1 MRVLQAL
8 VPHWHGH
15 TDYAILDTAF
25 DCGSRFLACWQA
37 WRESAERPQRLHYVA
52 FVPRLH
58 SVDAL
63 EAAHDAS
70 LQRSMLAHAL
80 RERWPCAVPGMHRI
94 LLPDADVR
102 LTLVLGEAGRDLARL
117 DMRVDCFLP
126 DSGFFENDAPRLRQD
141 LTWFSRLAAPHA
153 QIVFSD
159 RVPDEAPLRAAG
171 FVPDRDKGGASFA
184 PRWQVP
190 LRGCAGRRAVV
201 IGAGLAGAA
210 ASHRLCARGWDVQL
224 IERHP
229 QPAQEASGNLAGIFM
244 PVLARDDNPL
254 ARFSRAA
261 FLFALRLWHELGGIG
276 KAFDGAQCGVLQLL
290 DEEAAYLSGDYPA
303 EFARLLDADE
313 VRRIA
318 GAHGSAWLFEQGG
331 WANPASVCRAM
342 LDACGGGL
350 KRIRG
355 TAAKLE
361 PDGGTWRVLDEA
373 GALLAE
379 APHLVL
385 ANGVAG
391 NRFAQT
397 AELPLAQIRG
407 QVTHIDAMRMPHLTM
422 AICGDGYVTPAWRD
436 VCCVGASYDQDGD
449 PNLRASSQRE
459 NLARLTTLL
468 PDCARNPDD
477 LPLQGRTGFR
487 CVAPDRMPLVGALP
501 DYAALQASRA
511 ERLRDV
517 PRYPGLHA
525 LLGLASRGLT
535 WAPLGAELLAA
546 QMSGEPLPVERDLSA
561 TLDPARFA
569 LQHHRTAKNPR

>member
-1 MRVLQAL
+1 MPQAL
-8 VPHWHGH
+8 VPHWHGRA
-15 TDYAILDTAF
+15 DYAILDTAF
-25 DCGSRFLACWQA
+25 DSGLRFLACWQA

-52 FVPRLH
+52 FVPRLL
-58 SVDAL
+58 SAAAL
-63 EAAHDAS
+63 ETAHGACS
-70 LQRSMLAHAL
+70 QWPVLAHAL

-126 DSGFFENDAPRLRQD
+126 DSGFFENDALRLRQE
-141 LTWFSRLAAPHA
+141 LTWFSRMAAPHA
-153 QIVFSD
+153 QIVFPG
-159 RVPDEAPLRAAG
+159 RIPDEASVRAAG
-171 FVPDRDKGGASFA
+171 FVPDRDKEIASFA
-184 PRWQVP
+184 PRWHEPPQ
-190 LRGCAGRRAVV
+190 GHAERRAVV

-210 ASHRLCARGWDVQL
+210 ASHRLCARGWEVQL

-229 QPAQEASGNLAGIFM
+229 QPAQEASGNRAGIFM

-261 FLFALRLWHELGGIG
+261 FLFALRLWHELGGVG

-290 DEEAAYLSGDYPA
+290 DEGAAYLSDGYPA
-303 EFARLLDADE
+303 EFARLLDAGE

-318 GAHGSAWLFEQGG
+318 AGCGSAWLFEQGG

-342 LDACGGGL
+342 LDACGDGL

-355 TAAKLE
+355 AAAKLE
-361 PDGGTWRVLDEA
+361 PDDGSWRVLDET

-397 AELPLAQIRG
+397 GELPLAQIRG
-407 QVTHIDAMRMPHLTM
+407 QVTHVDAARMPHLTM

-436 VCCVGASYDQDGD
+436 VCCVGASYDRDGD

-468 PDCARNPDD
+468 PDHAGNLDD

-501 DYAALQASRA
+501 DHEALLASRA

-517 PRYPGLHA
+517 PRHAGLYA

-569 LQHHRTAKNPR
+569 LQHHRTAKDPH